1 MNGTEILAVFLVALF
16 SLLMVG
22 VPIAFGLLL
31 VSAVLL
37 LYIGNFTPQLLAQAV
52 VFGANSFTL
61 LAIPFFILAGE
72 IMSAF

>member
-37 LYIGNFTPQLLAQAV
+37 LYIGNFTPQLLAQASPSLSLPV
-52 VFGANSFTL
+52 KS
-61 LAIPFFILAGE
+61 
-72 IMSAF
+72 

>member
-37 LYIGNFTPQLLAQAV
+37 LKQFHTARHPLLH
-52 VFGANSFTL
+52 
-61 LAIPFFILAGE
+61 PCR
-72 IMSAF
+72 

>member
-22 VPIAFGLLL
+22 VPIAFGLVL

-37 LYIGNFTPQLLAQAV
+37 LYTGKDEEGDGEQCETVCSKYHCLGKKLR
-52 VFGANSFTL
+52 
-61 LAIPFFILAGE
+61 GE
-72 IMSAF
+72 IADGLGLS